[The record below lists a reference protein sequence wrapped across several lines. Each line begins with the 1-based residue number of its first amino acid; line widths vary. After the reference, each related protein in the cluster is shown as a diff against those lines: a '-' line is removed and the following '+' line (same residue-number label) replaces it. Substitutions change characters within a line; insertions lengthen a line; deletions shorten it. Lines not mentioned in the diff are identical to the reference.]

1 MIELKVEVLYGRAVL
16 AGLILD
22 DHNGNPNKLFS
33 KVYRGDRG
41 EGDERP
47 YDPTDP
53 ARAFHEGLEHAS
65 LRWIFAEGHM
75 PCVWTLAEKVARA
88 MAADQVRVDI
98 FVAQYHPEGCIVNE
112 ISLSSGHP
120 YGTADRYLASLWL
133 EPIARG
139 LFRSLPVEIG
149 ETPVY
154 HMPPAPTLHDA
165 SASRGHSSQH
175 TNGSDHDTAHCLND
189 GSVVDGGIRL
199 HATTPCDW
207 GRAPPK
213 RMHQSDQPCAAQK
226 LLADVRS
233 GRLMRSDIE
242 LVIVAG
248 ASEDVA
254 WSNPYSQIRT
264 VVKGSAHGREMQAY
278 LRHIVD
284 RYDSSLAARTVF
296 MHGRR
301 PTCGFGVNPVT
312 GDRGGH
318 LLSGVAVQS
327 YLSSTSDVFMPFTGR
342 FTASLSSLSWRNSF
356 MHAVN
361 VTAPVGLY
369 PNQSEEHWLPFHAEA
384 FGDFVRAQAAKFAT
398 AARPVWTFAQYYRE
412 LFGEAPPPT
421 ICFAQG
427 AQLAASRDA
436 IRRVPLATYE
446 KLLHWIADE
455 KRVEVVYYLELTWAH
470 LLLTSDELKPCLNA
484 HSSQADVGT
493 ETSAD
498 ARALRRLIHTDY
510 LYYGS
515 GSDTPSCVDQTR
527 CPEAPP
533 TCAEFLTFFD
543 EGGCASTCDKE
554 TQLHL
559 FGQFETWSGTEC
571 SFMPPPPPATT
582 TSPPPPPHSYLVKV
596 VLTVSGSVEDYT
608 EAVLYGVKQRF
619 AAIAN
624 VDVDSVFV
632 TAEPGSVILR
642 VQIRAPTEAVL
653 QTIKEEIA
661 PHVANATAATTLLA
675 SVDVGP
681 QATPIVVTA
690 ASPVE
695 IENLN
700 TDKSGAL
707 GGGVIAGI
715 IIAALVGALCLI
727 GVLYWM
733 RKKMVRPLSQA
744 SIEANQVE
752 MKRGV

>member
-1 MIELKVEVLYGRAVL
+1 
-16 AGLILD
+16 
-22 DHNGNPNKLFS
+22 
-33 KVYRGDRG
+33 
-41 EGDERP
+41 
-47 YDPTDP
+47 
-53 ARAFHEGLEHAS
+53 
-65 LRWIFAEGHM
+65 
-75 PCVWTLAEKVARA
+75 
-88 MAADQVRVDI
+88 
-98 FVAQYHPEGCIVNE
+98 
-112 ISLSSGHP
+112 
-120 YGTADRYLASLWL
+120 
-133 EPIARG
+133 
-139 LFRSLPVEIG
+139 
-149 ETPVY
+149 
-154 HMPPAPTLHDA
+154 
-165 SASRGHSSQH
+165 
-175 TNGSDHDTAHCLND
+175 
-189 GSVVDGGIRL
+189 
-199 HATTPCDW
+199 
-207 GRAPPK
+207 
-213 RMHQSDQPCAAQK
+213 
-226 LLADVRS
+226 
-233 GRLMRSDIE
+233 
-242 LVIVAG
+242 
-248 ASEDVA
+248 
-254 WSNPYSQIRT
+254 
-264 VVKGSAHGREMQAY
+264 
-278 LRHIVD
+278 
-284 RYDSSLAARTVF
+284 
-296 MHGRR
+296 
-301 PTCGFGVNPVT
+301 
-312 GDRGGH
+312 
-318 LLSGVAVQS
+318 
-327 YLSSTSDVFMPFTGR
+327 
-342 FTASLSSLSWRNSF
+342 
-356 MHAVN
+356 
-361 VTAPVGLY
+361 
-369 PNQSEEHWLPFHAEA
+369 
-384 FGDFVRAQAAKFAT
+384 
-398 AARPVWTFAQYYRE
+398 
-412 LFGEAPPPT
+412 
-421 ICFAQG
+421 
-427 AQLAASRDA
+427 
-436 IRRVPLATYE
+436 
-446 KLLHWIADE
+446 
-455 KRVEVVYYLELTWAH
+455 VVYYLELTWAH

-533 TCAEFLTFFD
+533 TCAEFLTFYD